1 MPHQTCYNV
10 FGRRYNLKNLK
21 ALRESKKLSQQA
33 LGDVIGV
40 TQQAIYKYENC
51 LAEPDIHTLVA
62 LADFFETSVD
72 YLIGNSENPLKYEP
86 RMSYDLNENEQQY
99 INDYRQLP
107 PSVRL
112 IINAYMKEYIRK

>member
-1 MPHQTCYNV
+1 MPRQPCYNI

-21 ALRESKKLSQQA
+21 VLRENKHLSQQA

-40 TQQAIYKYENC
+40 TQQAIYKYENR
-51 LAEPDIHTLVA
+51 LAEPDIQTMIA
-62 LADFFETSVD
+62 LADYFETSVD
-72 YLIGNSENPLKYEP
+72 YLIGNSDNPFKYETRVP
-86 RMSYDLNENEQQY
+86 YELNENEQQY

-112 IINAYMKEYIRK
+112 IINAYMKEYIKK